1 MQFRKNYKC
10 NFITT
15 KNETQ
20 SDCNYIG
27 NDSQDNQGETTI
39 CIAVIE
45 YFKNLNKTKK
55 FLIFRQKLN
64 SLFGNTLL
72 SDENFLQWLA
82 RKT

>member
-1 MQFRKNYKC
+1 MQFRKNYKS

-20 SDCNYIG
+20 SDCNYTE
-27 NDSQDNQGETTI
+27 NDSQDNQDETTI
-39 CIAVIE
+39 CSVVIE
-45 YFKNLNKTKK
+45 YFKNLNKTKN
-55 FLIFRQKLN
+55 FLIFCQKLN

-72 SDENFLQWLA
+72 SDENFFQWFA